1 MCGFDPI
8 TLGMGA
14 VGLTSVL
21 SAGNASNQGQ
31 AQASAYEAAASQDE
45 SRATI
50 LQQQGYQTAR
60 RIRSQGQSN
69 LGAANA
75 ALAASGV
82 DVSQGTAAD
91 VRAKVMQNTEQD
103 ALNAIL
109 SADNQA
115 LDLQNSAKQ
124 KRSAAETARNSGS
137 SSALGSL
144 IGGAGKI
151 LTGWNKAGGNT
162 SSSGMYGSRGV
173 FKTSDFLNPS
183 GS

>member
-1 MCGFDPI
+1 MCGFDPVTI
-8 TLGMGA
+8 GMGL
-14 VGLTSVL
+14 VGGTSIL
-21 SAGNASNQGQ
+21 SASNASSQGA
-31 AQASAYEAAASQDE
+31 AQASAYDAAATQDE
-45 SRATI
+45 QRATI

-91 VRAKVMQNTEQD
+91 VRTKVAQNTEQD

-115 LDLQNSAKQ
+115 LDIQGSARQ
-124 KRSAAETARNSGS
+124 KRSAADTARSSGS
-137 SSALGSL
+137 TSALGA
-144 IGGAGKI
+144 IVGGAGKI
-151 LTGWNKAGGNT
+151 LTGWSKTGNST
-162 SSSGMYGSRGV
+162 GSGGMYGTRGL

>member
-8 TLGMGA
+8 TLGMSA
-14 VGLTSVL
+14 VAGTSLL
-21 SAGNASNQGQ
+21 SAGNASNQGE
-31 AQASAYEAAASQDE
+31 AQASAYEAAANQDE
-45 SRATI
+45 QRSTI

-82 DVSQGTAAD
+82 DVSQGTSAD
-91 VRAKVMQNTEQD
+91 VRTKVVQNTEQD

-115 LDLQNSAKQ
+115 LDLRGSAAQ
-124 KRSAAETARNSGS
+124 KRAAANTARDSGS
-137 SSALGSL
+137 SSALGSI

-151 LTGWNKAGGNT
+151 LTGWGKTG
-162 SSSGMYGSRGV
+162 SSTGSGGMYGSRGL